1 MLSGCH
7 GGATTLLFTFQVALP
22 LDPRLLPKTRQ
33 AVAGYLE
40 DLVPSP
46 EALHDVVLALGEACA
61 NVLRHAFPDGEGHYL
76 VRAEVDGREVRL
88 AVEDDGVGLDPE
100 RLERDWVAPDAV
112 SGRGLSIIREVMS
125 SVDVVPASPSG
136 GTKLLMRKSLAG

>member
-1 MLSGCH
+1 M
-7 GGATTLLFTFQVALP
+7 LFTFQVALP

-40 DLVPSP
+40 DLVPSS

-61 NVLRHAFPDGEGHYL
+61 NVLRHAFPGGEGSYL
-76 VRAEVDGREVRL
+76 VRAEVDGQEVRIS
-88 AVEDDGVGLDPE
+88 VEDQGVGLDPAV
-100 RLERDWVAPDAV
+100 LERDWVDPEAV

-125 SVDVVPASPSG
+125 SVDVAPASAHG
-136 GTKLLMRKSLAG
+136 GTRLLMRKSLAG